1 MSDLYKQWLKL
12 LEDRGIDTRKFTT
25 DTRPVEGG
33 EASATNRRVASSNRR
48 VASSAPGLFQYAP
61 YKPSLQRRAITG
73 RREDEEPLVRAWI
86 RGQVPA
92 LRESVEAEKAFG
104 IEEKGRAEQKRQF
117 GETIRLRRE
126 QQAEA
131 EKQGQIGLGLQAGQ
145 VLGLGTMATKGLLWG
160 KTAAATGTGGAFA
173 GAPVGLAV
181 NAPEAAAVG
190 AEAGGL
196 GAGIKGAAGAVAPYA
211 LPAAAGFGLGA
222 TIGKSG
228 FGRDVGEFLMGQR
241 GGRQEHAA
249 VTGGLLGAGLGFA
262 VGGPVGAV
270 IGGVGGIIGGGC
282 IIFGYLYGDRS
293 SQARYAKVFCGRHM
307 DLPTLLGYYQ
317 LGEKII
323 LFWEKHPSFIKP
335 MERLFVRPFYD
346 YMLWKLKRKKKISL
360 WAKVWSKFWLK
371 LCKES
376 EKRRKKPIFIPNQ
389 YGPCIQA
396 VGGDHA

>member
-1 MSDLYKQWLKL
+1 MSDLYKQWLKT
-12 LEDRGIDTRKFTT
+12 LEDRRIDTRKLTT
-25 DTRPVEGG
+25 DTTIPAKGV
-33 EASATNRRVASSNRR
+33 EASPTNRR
-48 VASSAPGLFQYAP
+48 VASSAPGLFQYIP
-61 YKPSLQRRAITG
+61 YKPSLQYRAVTG
-73 RREDEEPLVRAWI
+73 RKEDEEPLVRAWI

-92 LRESVEAEKAFG
+92 LRESVEAERAFG
-104 IEEKGRAEQKRQF
+104 IEAKGRAEQKRQF
-117 GETIRLRRE
+117 GETIKLRRE

-131 EKQGQIGLGLQAGQ
+131 EKQAQVGLGLQAGQ

-160 KTAAATGTGGAFA
+160 KTATGTGGAFA

-181 NAPEAAAVG
+181 NAPEAAAAAG
-190 AEAGGL
+190 AGGL

-211 LPAAAGFGLGA
+211 LPAMAGFGLGA

-228 FGRDVGEFLMGQR
+228 FGRDVGEFLMGQH

-262 VGGPVGAV
+262 IGGPVGAV
-270 IGGVGGIIGGGC
+270 IGGIGGVIGGGC
-282 IIFGYLYGDRS
+282 IIFGYLYGDNS

-307 DLPTLLGYYQ
+307 DLSTLLGYYQ

-323 LFWEKHPSFIKP
+323 LFWEKHPAFIRP

-360 WAKVWSKFWLK
+360 WAKVWSAGWLK
-371 LCKES
+371 LCKQY
-376 EKRRKKPIFIPNQ
+376 EKKRKKPIFIPNQ

-396 VGGDHA
+396 VGGQNA